1 MSKGC
6 YSKNQSPLNGL
17 AAEGICTLKKR
28 VEIISKTLGYDKF
41 FKIEEVK
48 LRHEKYNGKMS
59 DELLRLNFVRG
70 DSAAALMHDAEN
82 DTLIFTEQFRY
93 PTYEK
98 GPGWMVEIP
107 AGSIES
113 EENVDP
119 TRTLS
124 REIMEEIGYSVSK
137 FKKLCTF
144 YVSPGGTSERI
155 HLYYAQVSAKDKVSE
170 GGGVLKEGEDIR
182 IISIK
187 VNEAL
192 KMIDDGRI
200 QDSKSIIALQWLQ
213 LHRSI

>member
-1 MSKGC
+1 MP
-6 YSKNQSPLNGL
+6 N
-17 AAEGICTLKKR
+17 I
-28 VEIISKTLGYDKF
+28 VEIISTKDEYKRFFFRIVEAKLKHERYDGTMT
-41 FKIEEVK
+41 EE
-48 LRHEKYNGKMS
+48 LT
-59 DELLRLNFVRG
+59 RLNLDRG
-70 DSAAALMHDAEN
+70 DSAAALMHDPEN

-98 GPGWMVEIP
+98 GPGWLLEIP
-107 AGSIES
+107 AGTIEAG
-113 EENVDP
+113 EDADP

-155 HLYYAQVSAKDKVSE
+155 HLYYAQTSTKDKVGK

-182 IISIK
+182 ILSIK

-192 KMIDDGRI
+192 KMIDDGRL
-200 QDSKSIIALQWLQ
+200 QDAKSIIALQWLQ